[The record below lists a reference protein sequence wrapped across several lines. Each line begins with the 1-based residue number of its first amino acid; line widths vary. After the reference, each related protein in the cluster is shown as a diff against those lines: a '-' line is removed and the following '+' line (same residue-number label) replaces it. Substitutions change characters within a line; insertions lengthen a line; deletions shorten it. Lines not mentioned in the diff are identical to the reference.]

1 MIAQRVAM
9 NRLRKGSFAGLVN
22 YWLDTQNRV

>member
-22 YWLDTQNRV
+22 DRLDTQNSA